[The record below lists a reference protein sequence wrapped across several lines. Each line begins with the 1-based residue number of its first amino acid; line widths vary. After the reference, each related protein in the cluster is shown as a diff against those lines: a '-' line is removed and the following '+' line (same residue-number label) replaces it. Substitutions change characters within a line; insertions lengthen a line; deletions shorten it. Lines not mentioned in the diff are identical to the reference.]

1 MATYLGGREVLYI
14 DSWPEPSSSAK
25 MEKNTSP
32 NIQQDPSPPPI
43 DYCTAVR
50 DRAMRNGY
58 WKCHSVLPPFS
69 RLCFRL
75 GFLLRNRVRGVLSF
89 CVGSCI
95 SSCQAICFATTWPT
109 ISRNREQH
117 APPMA
122 VPSRENNRPA
132 YFDDWIFDI
141 LAGLVVRNKTIL
153 LTRGIWWWSKSTGQ
167 KNQFLFDGSL
177 QLDVYSLPNRW
188 NKLKKVSRIK

>member
-1 MATYLGGREVLYI
+1 MTTPSQRDLSTAFTREMATYLGGREVLYI

-75 GFLLRNRVRGVLSF
+75 GSYYGIGYAVSYH
-89 CVGSCI
+89 
-95 SSCQAICFATTWPT
+95 FALGLVFPLVKQFA
-109 ISRNREQH
+109 SRLPDQQFH
-117 APPMA
+117 GT
-122 VPSRENNRPA
+122 ENN
-132 YFDDWIFDI
+132 
-141 LAGLVVRNKTIL
+141 THH
-153 LTRGIWWWSKSTGQ
+153 
-167 KNQFLFDGSL
+167 
-177 QLDVYSLPNRW
+177 RW
-188 NKLKKVSRIK
+188 